1 MRGKNL
7 CKHFRDANLQGGVER
22 ENTRIAFPLAMTLLE
37 AAGCTIC
44 TIGAENDVMFM
55 SQRPNPS
62 DMKIS
67 LISKLTLLPLKK
79 HSSVPLLIQ
88 LHINIFHHRSVL
100 ATHSSSMTVSVCKG
114 DVASFKS
121 QHPHNCLPERQWI
134 LLFCCCHQSSEQLLN
149 PYSSKCRLPTQL
161 LVLQYQQ

>member
-7 CKHFRDANLQGGVER
+7 CKHFRDANLRGGVER

-37 AAGCTIC
+37 AAGCTI
-44 TIGAENDVMFM
+44 GAETDVMFM

-79 HSSVPLLIQ
+79 DSSVPLLIQ
-88 LHINIFHHRSVL
+88 LYINIFHHRSVL
-100 ATHSSSMTVSVCKG
+100 C
-114 DVASFKS
+114 
-121 QHPHNCLPERQWI
+121 
-134 LLFCCCHQSSEQLLN
+134 
-149 PYSSKCRLPTQL
+149 
-161 LVLQYQQ
+161 